1 MKTVIIQ
8 IGNSDDKLKQ
18 SEWNEFVVLTRKE
31 ILKKCGQIHFFGGP
45 MNYEKWQNVCSVFE
59 ISEKKI
65 EDLKKNLQNLGS
77 KFKQDSIAW
86 TQGITEF
93 LPPISV

>member
-31 ILKKCGQIHFFGGP
+31 ILKKCGH
-45 MNYEKWQNVCSVFE
+45 
-59 ISEKKI
+59 
-65 EDLKKNLQNLGS
+65 LKK
-77 KFKQDSIAW
+77 KH
-86 TQGITEF
+86 
-93 LPPISV
+93 